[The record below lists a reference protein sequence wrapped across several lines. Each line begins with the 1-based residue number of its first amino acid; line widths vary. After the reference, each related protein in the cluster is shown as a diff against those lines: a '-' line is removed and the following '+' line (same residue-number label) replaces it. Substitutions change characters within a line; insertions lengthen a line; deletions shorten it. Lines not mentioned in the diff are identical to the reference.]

1 MYAFRQFLTSEFLYL
16 VMKIFNHIFILN
28 FGQNKA
34 EKVLRSNELSAEE
47 MTDFFKFEE
56 QF

>member
-47 MTDFFKFEE
+47 MTNFFKFEE